1 MSTLAPCTEQWQH
14 FASDV
19 REQFWGDLAQPTR
32 RSWQD
37 FLGRLSIEA
46 RDRSLGVREYER
58 SPERT
63 DAPQMASMNG
73 TSSRAWGATGAGGPN
88 ATAGL
93 LTGAGAVGAPRGRG
107 PAVD

>member
-32 RSWQD
+32 RVGKTS
-37 FLGRLSIEA
+37 LVGCRLKPGIGRW
-46 RDRSLGVREYER
+46 GCGEYER

-63 DAPQMASMNG
+63 DAPQ
-73 TSSRAWGATGAGGPN
+73 W
-88 ATAGL
+88 L
-93 LTGAGAVGAPRGRG
+93 L
-107 PAVD
+107 